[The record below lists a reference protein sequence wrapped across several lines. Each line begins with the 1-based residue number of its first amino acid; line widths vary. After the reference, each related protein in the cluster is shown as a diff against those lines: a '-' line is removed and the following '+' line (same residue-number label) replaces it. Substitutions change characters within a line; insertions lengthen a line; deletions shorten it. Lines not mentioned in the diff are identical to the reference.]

1 MVTPPRSAPLLT
13 TLSLASLA
21 LVTACRSTADS
32 GTSPPVAVTI
42 APPALGADKPVG
54 LDGLH
59 NVVTYA
65 PNLVCGGVPEGR
77 EGLHTLAAMG
87 IKTVI
92 SVDGGIPDV
101 ATAESLGMHYV
112 HLPIP
117 YSGISADRE
126 KQIAQAVSNMPG
138 PIYLHCHHG
147 KHRSAAALGS
157 ALVLTGT
164 LTPEQAMDRMKVS
177 GTAKDYTGLWDAVKN
192 ARPIDASELKA
203 DPKSF
208 PSVSVVSGMV
218 ATMTEIDN
226 VFDNVKAANKAEW
239 TVPKDHP
246 DLVPQKETKRLA
258 ALFAQLVKEPDS
270 GKHGAE
276 FTAKLERA
284 HAASKALDAAVLA
297 NDIDTAKAHYVLIE
311 KGCKE
316 CHKAHRDN

>member
-1 MVTPPRSAPLLT
+1 MVTLLRSIPLLT
-13 TLSLASLA
+13 ALGVVSLA
-21 LVTACRSTADS
+21 LVPACKSASTGQGTA
-32 GTSPPVAVTI
+32 VAVTI
-42 APPALGADKPVG
+42 PQPTLGADKPVG
-54 LDGLH
+54 LEGLH

-65 PNLVCGGVPEGR
+65 PDLVCGGVPEGR

-92 SVDGGIPDV
+92 SVDGAVPDV
-101 ATAESLGMHYV
+101 ALAESLGMHYV

-117 YSGISADRE
+117 YSGITAERE
-126 KQIAQAVSNMPG
+126 KQIAQAVSSMPG
-138 PIYLHCHHG
+138 PVYLHCHHG

-157 ALVLTGT
+157 ALVLAGK

-177 GTAKDYTGLWDAVKN
+177 GTAKEYTGLWAAVQN

-208 PSVSVVSGMV
+208 PSVSKVSGTV

-226 VFDNVKAANKAEW
+226 VFDNVKAASKAEW
-239 TVPKDHP
+239 TAPKDHP

-258 ALFAQLVKEPDS
+258 ALFAQFAQEPDCA
-270 GKHGAE
+270 KFGAE
-276 FTAKLERA
+276 FAAKMERSV
-284 HAASKALDAAVLA
+284 AASKALDAALLA
-297 NDIDTAKAHYVLIE
+297 NDLATAKAQYLLIE

>member
-1 MVTPPRSAPLLT
+1 VRPPRKPQHAGGRVDPAASARRRQ
-13 TLSLASLA
+13 A
-21 LVTACRSTADS
+21 
-32 GTSPPVAVTI
+32 G
-42 APPALGADKPVG
+42 APAE
-54 LDGLH
+54 GLH

-65 PNLVCGGVPEGR
+65 PDLVCGGVPEGR

-92 SVDGGIPDV
+92 SVDGAVPDV
-101 ATAESLGMHYV
+101 ATRRIARHALRAPADPLRHGITAERAKQTRA
-112 HLPIP
+112 
-117 YSGISADRE
+117 SG
-126 KQIAQAVSNMPG
+126 QQLPG
-138 PIYLHCHHG
+138 PVYLHCHHG

-157 ALVLTGT
+157 ALVLAGK

-177 GTAKDYTGLWDAVKN
+177 GTAKEYTGLWAAVQN

-208 PSVSVVSGMV
+208 PSVSKVSGMV

-226 VFDNVKAANKAEW
+226 VFDNVKVANKAEW

-258 ALFAQLVKEPDS
+258 ALFAQIAKEPDCA
-270 GKHGAE
+270 KFGAE
-276 FTAKLERA
+276 FAAKMERSV
-284 HAASKALDAAVLA
+284 AASKALDEALLA
-297 NDIDTAKAHYVLIE
+297 NDLTTAKAQYLLIE